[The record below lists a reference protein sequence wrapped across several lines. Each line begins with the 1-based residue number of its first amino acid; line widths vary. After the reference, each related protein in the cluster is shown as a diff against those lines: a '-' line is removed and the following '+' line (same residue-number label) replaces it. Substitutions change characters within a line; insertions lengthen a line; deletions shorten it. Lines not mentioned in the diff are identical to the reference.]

1 MELSGI
7 AVVLVVELDVRVRH
21 GSLSIHMV
29 VVHFPLMHIVEV
41 ELVMPLAYCNCC

>member
-1 MELSGI
+1 M
-7 AVVLVVELDVRVRH
+7 LVIVELDAIVRH

-41 ELVMPLAYCNCC
+41 ELVIPFANCNRC